1 MRHLQDQ
8 FNQKMQ
14 VLEQEIRNVMDNRGK
29 QHNQQLQE
37 EGSRLRQQFE
47 AKITKAVSDLQEKES
62 QLEKQRAQNAEITRE
77 LVEATNESG
86 QAKNEARIL
95 RDKLKKAQIDIQ
107 RLEETLAQKE
117 QQLGEI
123 KNEQFQMLHKN
134 KGDFLR
140 VQEQLRGEIQA
151 INKEKDGLEQQLK
164 DSLMRND
171 QLLETNHNERIKLTQ
186 QMNSYRDENES
197 LKKQMF
203 MLDKQKLQHEEKL
216 LDELD
221 SL

>member
-1 MRHLQDQ
+1 
-8 FNQKMQ
+8 MQ

-107 RLEETLAQKE
+107 RLEETLA
-117 QQLGEI
+117 
-123 KNEQFQMLHKN
+123 
-134 KGDFLR
+134 
-140 VQEQLRGEIQA
+140 
-151 INKEKDGLEQQLK
+151 
-164 DSLMRND
+164 
-171 QLLETNHNERIKLTQ
+171 
-186 QMNSYRDENES
+186 
-197 LKKQMF
+197 
-203 MLDKQKLQHEEKL
+203 
-216 LDELD
+216 
-221 SL
+221 